1 MTLSVLLK
9 ARGYDAV
16 CFITDS
22 VYHSHQPGETVSY
35 SGRHCELIDIKK
47 IIIFAFFSP
56 SIVVVSEDCKTM
68 VVKGTNILAG
78 SCSNMLDIFHNL
90 VRIMNVPIAE
100 AVKMLSENPA
110 RYECK
115 KYAHMETIVCIV
127 YSRFNHSEG
136 SYNFITG
143 LHG

>member
-1 MTLSVLLK
+1 M
-9 ARGYDAV
+9 
-16 CFITDS
+16 
-22 VYHSHQPGETVSY
+22 
-35 SGRHCELIDIKK
+35 
-47 IIIFAFFSP
+47 
-56 SIVVVSEDCKTM
+56 VVSEDCKTM

-78 SCSNMLDIFHNL
+78 SCSSMLDIFYNL

-115 KYAHMETIVCIV
+115 KYARMETIVCIV
-127 YSRFNHSEG
+127 YSHFNHSQG
-136 SYNFITG
+136 SYNFITD